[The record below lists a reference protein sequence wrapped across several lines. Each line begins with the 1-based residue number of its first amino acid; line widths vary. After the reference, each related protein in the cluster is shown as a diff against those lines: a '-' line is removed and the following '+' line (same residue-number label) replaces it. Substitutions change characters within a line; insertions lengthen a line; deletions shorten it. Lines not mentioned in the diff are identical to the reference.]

1 MYTYICTKLCLLLY
15 KRPVHYLYRQN
26 DLENGGMKP
35 SKYRDVFKQ
44 LLSCPPVPVNLKYYF
59 LRAAT
64 HSRCFKFIFKKL
76 LNIWK

>member
-35 SKYRDVFKQ
+35 SKYRNVFKQ
-44 LLSCPPVPVNLKYYF
+44 LLSCPTFPNKKKQKCRILI
-59 LRAAT
+59 
-64 HSRCFKFIFKKL
+64 IF
-76 LNIWK
+76 